1 MSFRNHKSD
10 DKGVH
15 DGHPGEVEEEAASA
29 ENSKEGG
36 GQLDCHKYGSVLEG
50 DQDPCGEAFQG
61 GWEPLCHE
69 NPGEGDDANPDG
81 EHEGKEE
88 DDHGPG
94 GEGLADQ
101 LSLLGKVESACQS
114 DGDGG
119 ENGGGQIQP
128 SPSQPEQ
135 EGFKGFLFIIG
146 FYLGMRREEKVG

>member
-36 GQLDCHKYGSVLEG
+36 GQLDCHKYESELEG
-50 DQDPCGEAFQG
+50 DQDPRDEAFQG
-61 GWEPLCHE
+61 GREPLGHE
-69 NPGEGDDANPDG
+69 NPGEGDDGDPDG

-94 GEGLADQ
+94 GEGVADQ
-101 LSLLGKVESACQS
+101 LGLLGEVESARQA

-119 ENGGGQIQP
+119 ENGGGQIQS
-128 SPSQPEQ
+128 SPSQSER
-135 EGFKGFLFIIG
+135 EDFL
-146 FYLGMRREEKVG
+146 KVFFSSSVATCV